1 MIAEP
6 WDIGPGGY
14 QLGNFPAP
22 FLEWNDRA
30 RDDLRRTWRGD
41 DHIDRRARDRACRLL
56 RHLLSQRRSGDP
68 QRQLSRRP

>member
-6 WDIGPGGY
+6 WDVGPGGY

-30 RDDLRRTWRGD
+30 RDDIRRYWRGD
-41 DHIDRRARDRACRLL
+41 GHMAGALATAL
-56 RHLLSQRRSGDP
+56 AGSSGAFGGKRHPGNP
-68 QRQLSRRP
+68 ERQLHRRP